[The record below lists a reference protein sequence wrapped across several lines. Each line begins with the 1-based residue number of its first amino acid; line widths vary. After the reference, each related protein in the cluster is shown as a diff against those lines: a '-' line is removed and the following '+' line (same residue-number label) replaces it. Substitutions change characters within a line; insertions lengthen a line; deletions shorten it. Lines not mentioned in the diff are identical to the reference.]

1 MAQMHLNISRLH
13 PWDGTLEEAQ
23 RIQNEFRHKVLLS
36 PLPAVWQTSL
46 TAVVAAERENRIL
59 AVAVTVDL
67 MKHFLEVAVGSATT
81 TFPYRSGYLAFH
93 QAPAMIQAM
102 ARLNRVGNVII
113 VSGHGLAHPR
123 RFGLASHLGVLLGL
137 PTIGCARTL
146 LAGNDLKPSEAPLID
161 WVTDVQGTVGIAVYT
176 QRVKKPCILSIGHR
190 VDIESLLAFT
200 RLWMKDHRQP
210 APLRLARS
218 FLRQQI

>member
-1 MAQMHLNISRLH
+1 MYLNLSRLH
-13 PWDGTLEEAQ
+13 SWDVTLEEAQ
-23 RIQNEFRHKVLLS
+23 RIQNQYRQAVTLS
-36 PLPAVWQTSL
+36 PLPAAQQTLL
-46 TAVVAAERENRIL
+46 TAVVAAERGNRVL

-67 MKHFLEVAVGSATT
+67 MKHLLEIAVGSETT
-81 TFPYRSGYLAFH
+81 TFPYRRGYLAFH
-93 QAPAMIQAM
+93 QAPAMLQAI
-102 ARLNRVGNVII
+102 ARLNWVGNVII

-137 PTIGCARTL
+137 PTIGCARAL
-146 LAGNDLKPSEAPLID
+146 LPGNELKPSQAPFID
-161 WVTDVQGTVGIAVYT
+161 WVTDAQGTVGIAVYP

-200 RLWMKDHRQP
+200 CLWMKDHRQP

-218 FLRQQI
+218 FLRQQV